1 MKPVVA
7 SRTGNTER
15 IILTLLI
22 MVCVLFN
29 ACKKTDGPQKPPP
42 PEEPQTKVG
51 KLKEI
56 VAQNLPNPMYHF
68 DYTDAGVVTGINYA
82 SGFYIYRLNYVNDRL
97 DRMINNFNNNALVYN
112 YTNGKITAIRDMR
125 PDGKLLWNYSFDYS
139 AGGLLKEVRWYRF
152 LSNGTDSVLLRKA
165 ILEYRTDGNLAWF
178 DDYFSTGGPL
188 EWTRKIEYTDY
199 DKEKNVDDFARLK
212 LFDDNL
218 LYLPGVKLQKNNARG
233 ELITTPVNDY
243 EITNT
248 FQYEDGKPV
257 LKRAK
262 VVGIRGNEL
271 GDLGTYSTTFS
282 YY

>member
-7 SRTGNTER
+7 SRTGNTEKYILTF
-15 IILTLLI
+15 IIL
-22 MVCVLFN
+22 VCSLFH
-29 ACKKTDGPQKPPP
+29 ACKKTDGPPKPPP
-42 PEEPQTKVG
+42 PEEPRTRVG

-56 VAQNLPNPMYHF
+56 VAQNLPNPMYRF
-68 DYTDAGVVTGINYA
+68 DYTDEGVATDINFA
-82 SGFYIYRLNYVNDRL
+82 SGFYIYRLHYVNDRL
-97 DRMINNFNNNALVYN
+97 DRMINSFNNNALVYN

-188 EWTRKIEYTDY
+188 EWTRKIEYTNY

-218 LYLPGVKLQKNNARG
+218 LYLPGVRLQKNNPRN
-233 ELITTPVNDY
+233 ELITSPQNTY

-248 FQYEDGKPV
+248 WQYQNGRPIQKM
-257 LKRAK
+257 AK
-262 VVGIRGNEL
+262 VVQVRGNDL
-271 GDLGTYSTTFS
+271 GDLGDYSTTYS